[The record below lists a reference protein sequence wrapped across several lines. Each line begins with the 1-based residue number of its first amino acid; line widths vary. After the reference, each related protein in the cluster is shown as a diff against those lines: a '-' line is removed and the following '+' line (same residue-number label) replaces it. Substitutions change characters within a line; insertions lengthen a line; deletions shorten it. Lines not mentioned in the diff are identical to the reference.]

1 MSVNEKLAKDE
12 HGKDVDP
19 SLYISMIG
27 SLLYLT
33 GSKPD
38 IFFSVRVCARYQA
51 SPKESHLT
59 VIKGIIWYV
68 SGTAEFRI
76 WYSGDSNIHLAGYND
91 VD

>member
-33 GSKPD
+33 ASKPD

-51 SPKESHLT
+51 SPKQSHLT
-59 VIKGIIWYV
+59 TVKSIIHYISDTVDFLGLV
-68 SGTAEFRI
+68 S
-76 WYSGDSNIHLAGYND
+76 
-91 VD
+91 